1 MYRVSADRPTII
13 LGRPKLD
20 VKLSDRMWKQN
31 SRKLQKLTR
40 TVDIYIVCI
49 SRNLIDRVNLS
60 IIKMLKNDSRGEI
73 YLNSK

>member
-1 MYRVSADRPTII
+1 MYRVNADRPTII
-13 LGRPKLD
+13 LGRPKPD
-20 VKLSDRMWKQN
+20 VKLSYRMWKQN